1 MFMDI
6 KKIATLSLTELHC
19 LVDHIGNT
27 AMLPMRLVI
36 RGVAHTIF
44 LKLEGSNPTGSMKDR
59 TGLALIR
66 QIEENDLI
74 TGRPV
79 IVESTSGNL
88 GVALA
93 LLCKAR
99 GYDFLA
105 VVDPKT
111 TPENLE
117 KMRLLGAQ
125 IEVVNRPD
133 ETGGYLLSRLARIR
147 ELCAQSA
154 SYIWTNQYGSPANP
168 LIHFTTTG
176 PEIYRQMIGKVGAIF
191 IPVSTGGTLAGVAR
205 FFREVSPSTQIIGV
219 DACGSVVFGTPPG
232 PRKLNG
238 IGSSRPS
245 SFLSSDLYD
254 AFMLVRDEEAFA
266 FCRFLSLA
274 TNVKVGGSSGAV
286 LSACAKYLAAHPQME
301 QVVCLCAD
309 DGENYASSIFNDE
322 WLKQQHLNLSPDHLE
337 MGEAIEIL
345 SAQSHC
351 PA

>member
-1 MFMDI
+1 MDI
-6 KKIATLSLTELHC
+6 KKIAALSHTELRV
-19 LVDHIGNT
+19 LIEQIGNT
-27 AMLPMRLVI
+27 TMLPVRLTI
-36 RGVAHTIF
+36 RGVVHNVF

-66 QIEENDLI
+66 QIERDNLI
-74 TGRPV
+74 TSRPV

-105 VVDPKT
+105 VVDPKI

-125 IEVVNRPD
+125 IEMVDQPD
-133 ETGGYLLSRLARIR
+133 ATGGYLLSRLARIH

-154 SYIWTNQYGSPANP
+154 RYIWTNQYGNPANP

-176 PEIYRQMIGKVGAIF
+176 PEIYRQLAGKVDVIF
-191 IPVSTGGTLAGVAR
+191 IPVSTGGTLAGIAR

-219 DACGSVVFGTPPG
+219 DAYGSVVFGTPPG

-245 SFLSSDLYD
+245 SFLSKELYD
-254 AFMLVRDEEAFA
+254 AFLLIRDEEAFA

-286 LSACAKYLAAHPQME
+286 LSACAKYLAIHPEME

-322 WLKQQHLNLSPDHLE
+322 WLKQQHLNLSPNHLE
-337 MGEAIEIL
+337 AVEDIKIL
-345 SAQSHC
+345 SARSHC